1 MNSLEKWL
9 EDRTTEVK
17 KREEDGFPEDVD
29 GEIKWNKVSF
39 RALMTTTINKNLLHP
54 QPSLFC
60 LRLML
65 FGVFLS

>member
-39 RALMTTTINKNLLHP
+39 RA
-54 QPSLFC
+54 
-60 LRLML
+60 
-65 FGVFLS
+65 